1 MPSKTS
7 VVRVPLYRQIQ
18 DVLLQR
24 LDSGTLRPGD
34 RLPPETDLAAELRVN
49 RLTVRQAI
57 GELTRAGRLVSRQ
70 GSGTFVAPPPQHFPI
85 ELAASYIG
93 GPDGL
98 TDAFAAVGRTLTE
111 SLVASEIAL
120 GGSATE
126 AEEYL
131 PGCRLRRI
139 DTVLEVDGEPWF
151 ANSVWMDDR
160 RFAGIDR
167 HLAGGVSLYTVW
179 RDAYGVRLKAAWRSF
194 AAAAASPRV
203 AELLEIP
210 AGAPVLLR
218 DGLNLD
224 EHGTPTVYINRWCR
238 SDRVRFVAN
247 YVSSG

>member
-7 VVRVPLYRQIQ
+7 AARVPLYRQVQ

-24 LDSGTLRPGD
+24 LDSGTLQPGD

-57 GELTRAGRLVSRQ
+57 GELTRAGRLVARQ
-70 GSGTFVAPPPQHFPI
+70 GSGTFVTPPPRHFPI
-85 ELAASYIG
+85 ELAASYINDA
-93 GPDGL
+93 DGL
-98 TDAFAAVGRTLTE
+98 SEAFRSVGRTLSE
-111 SLVASEIAL
+111 NLVASEIVL
-120 GGSATE
+120 GGSAPQ

-139 DTVLEVDGEPWF
+139 DTVLEVDDEPWF
-151 ANSVWMDDR
+151 ANSVWIDDR

-167 HLAGGVSLYTVW
+167 HLGDGVPLYTVW
-179 RDAYGVRLKAAWRSF
+179 RDVYGVRLKAAWRSF

-203 AELLEIP
+203 AELLKIP
-210 AGAPVLLR
+210 TGAPILMR

-224 EHGTPTVYINRWCR
+224 QDDTPTVYSSRSCR
-238 SDRVRFVAN
+238 SDRVRFVAS
-247 YVSSG
+247 Y

>member
-1 MPSKTS
+1 M
-7 VVRVPLYRQIQ
+7 PLYRQVQ

-57 GELTRAGRLVSRQ
+57 GELTRAGRLVARQ
-70 GSGTFVAPPPQHFPI
+70 GAGTFVAPPPQHFPI

-98 TDAFAAVGRTLTE
+98 SGAFAAVGRTLTE
-111 SLVASEIAL
+111 TPVGSELVP
-120 GGSATE
+120 GGSAPQ
-126 AEEYL
+126 AERYL
-131 PGCRLRRI
+131 PDRRLRRV
-139 DTVLEVDGEPWF
+139 DTVLRVDGEPWF

-167 HLAGGVSLYTVW
+167 HLQDGVSLYTVW
-179 RDAYGVRLKAAWRSF
+179 REVYGVRLKAAWRSF
-194 AAAAASPRV
+194 AAAAAAPRV
-203 AELLEIP
+203 ADLLGVP

-224 EHGTPTVYINRWCR
+224 EDNTPTVYLHRACR
-238 SDRVRFVAN
+238 SDRVQFVAN
-247 YVSSG
+247 YLPTD

>member
-7 VVRVPLYRQIQ
+7 ASRVPLYRQVQ

-24 LDSGTLRPGD
+24 LDSGMLEPGD

-57 GELTRAGRLVSRQ
+57 GELTRAGRLVARQ
-70 GSGTFVAPPPQHFPI
+70 GSGTFVAPLPQHFPI

-98 TDAFAAVGRTLTE
+98 GAAFTSVGRTL
-111 SLVASEIAL
+111 SETPVGSAIVL
-120 GGSATE
+120 GGTAPQ

-131 PGCRLRRI
+131 PGRRLRRI
-139 DTVLEVDGEPWF
+139 DTVLAVDGEPWF

-167 HLAGGVSLYTVW
+167 HLQDGVPLYTVW
-179 RDAYGVRLKAAWRSF
+179 RDVYDVRLKAAWRSF

-203 AELLEIP
+203 AEILEIP
-210 AGAPVLLR
+210 PGAPVLLR
-218 DGLNLD
+218 EGLNLD
-224 EHGTPTVYINRWCR
+224 EDGSPTVYIHRSCR

-247 YVSSG
+247 YLQAD

>member
-7 VVRVPLYRQIQ
+7 PGRVPLYRQVQ

-24 LDSGTLRPGD
+24 LDSGRLQPGD

-57 GELTRAGRLVSRQ
+57 GELTRAGRLVTRQ
-70 GSGTFVAPPPQHFPI
+70 GSGTFVAPPPRHFPI
-85 ELAASYIG
+85 ELVASYID

-98 TDAFAAVGRTLTE
+98 GGAFASVGRTLSET
-111 SLVASEIAL
+111 LVGSEVVL
-120 GGSATE
+120 GGSAPQ

-131 PGCRLRRI
+131 PARRLRRV
-139 DTVLEVDGEPWF
+139 DSVLEVDGEPWF

-167 HLAGGVSLYTVW
+167 HLQDGVPMYTVW
-179 RDAYGVRLKAAWRSF
+179 RDVYGVRLKAAWRSF

-203 AELLEIP
+203 AELLGVP

-224 EHGTPTVYINRWCR
+224 EDGLPAVYINRSCR

-247 YVSSG
+247 YLQVD

>member
-7 VVRVPLYRQIQ
+7 AARVPLYRQVQ

-24 LDSGTLRPGD
+24 LDSGTLQPGD

-57 GELTRAGRLVSRQ
+57 GELTRAGKLVARQ

-85 ELAASYIG
+85 ELAASYINDA
-93 GPDGL
+93 DGL
-98 TDAFAAVGRTLTE
+98 SEAFRSVGRTLTE
-111 SLVASEIAL
+111 SLVASEIVL
-120 GGSATE
+120 GASAPQ

-167 HLAGGVSLYTVW
+167 HLGDGVPLYTVW
-179 RDAYGVRLKAAWRSF
+179 RDVYGVRLKAAWRSF
-194 AAAAASPRV
+194 AAGAASPRV
-203 AELLEIP
+203 ADMLGVP
-210 AGAPVLLR
+210 PGAPVLLR

-224 EHGTPTVYINRWCR
+224 EDDTATVYINRSCR
-238 SDRVRFVAN
+238 SDRVRFVAS
-247 YVSSG
+247 Y

>member
-1 MPSKTS
+1 M
-7 VVRVPLYRQIQ
+7 PLYRQVQ
-18 DVLLQR
+18 DILLQR
-24 LDSGTLRPGD
+24 LDSGVLGPGD

-57 GELTRAGRLVSRQ
+57 GELTRAGRLVTRQ

-85 ELAASYIG
+85 ELAASYIS

-111 SLVASEIAL
+111 SLVASKIVL
-120 GGSATE
+120 RGSAPQ

-131 PGCRLRRI
+131 PERRLRRI

-167 HLAGGVSLYTVW
+167 HLGDGVSLYTVW
-179 RDAYGVRLKAAWRSF
+179 RNVYGVRLKAAWRSF

-210 AGAPVLLR
+210 AGAPILMR

-224 EHGTPTVYINRWCR
+224 EDDTPTVYINRACR

-247 YVSSG
+247 YTSKSEPSTS